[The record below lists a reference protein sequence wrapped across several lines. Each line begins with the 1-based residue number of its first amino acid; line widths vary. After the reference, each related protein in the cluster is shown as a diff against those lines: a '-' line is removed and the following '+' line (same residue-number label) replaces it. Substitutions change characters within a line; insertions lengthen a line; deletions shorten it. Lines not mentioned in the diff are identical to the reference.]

1 MGKYQFSIIML
12 GDFQIY
18 MNGKLVSE
26 VVCRSKK
33 AKNLLQYL
41 LYFHHLVPAEELFH
55 VFWADTDN
63 PKNALK
69 VLVHRLRTF
78 LIQGGVPE
86 NVECIIQ
93 RQGGYAWNPALETEI
108 DTERFLACF
117 RDATSGQ
124 LDRNHQAQ
132 VAALGLSLYKGK
144 FLDEAES
151 WMDAPS
157 AELHQSYLKLVHI
170 MCTFYQEEG
179 QSEELVNLCQQ
190 ALQYNPLDEAINRE
204 LIVGLLACGRSQQA
218 LEQYRY
224 VTNAYFDAFGV
235 QVSEEL
241 RAVYQYILDAEEAS
255 RLDIDSIGEQLEE
268 KTPGAGAFVC
278 EYNIFR
284 ELYRIEARCLD
295 RYGGRIYLGLL
306 TISATHREQ
315 INDTV
320 LSRQMAVLLEVA
332 RNSLRRGDIISQ
344 FSESQYVLLLP
355 TVTYESGMM
364 VLDRIRNNF
373 KQQNPR
379 SPIVI
384 LGRLRPLRALDSNT

>member
-1 MGKYQFSIIML
+1 
-12 GDFQIY
+12 
-18 MNGKLVSE
+18 
-26 VVCRSKK
+26 
-33 AKNLLQYL
+33 
-41 LYFHHLVPAEELFH
+41 
-55 VFWADTDN
+55 
-63 PKNALK
+63 
-69 VLVHRLRTF
+69 
-78 LIQGGVPE
+78 
-86 NVECIIQ
+86 
-93 RQGGYAWNPALETEI
+93 
-108 DTERFLACF
+108 
-117 RDATSGQ
+117 
-124 LDRNHQAQ
+124 
-132 VAALGLSLYKGK
+132 
-144 FLDEAES
+144 
-151 WMDAPS
+151 
-157 AELHQSYLKLVHI
+157 
-170 MCTFYQEEG
+170 
-179 QSEELVNLCQQ
+179 
-190 ALQYNPLDEAINRE
+190 
-204 LIVGLLACGRSQQA
+204 
-218 LEQYRY
+218 